1 MCEKNLKN
9 KFKKKKKKFVNIY
22 KKKKKKDKNQKAKNQ
37 KLLTNKQIMHFYK
50 YIIIVR
56 MQFES

>member
-1 MCEKNLKN
+1 MCDKKLKTNL
-9 KFKKKKKKFVNIY
+9 

>member
-1 MCEKNLKN
+1 MC
-9 KFKKKKKKFVNIY
+9 IY
-22 KKKKKKDKNQKAKNQ
+22 ILKDKNQKAKNQ